1 MEQKFINLFV
11 ETVGIEGREIFMS
24 DEFREFEEWDS
35 LALLSVIAMID
46 EEYDLIIESN
56 DFQNLKTVGDIY
68 NYLTSNSN

>member
-1 MEQKFINLFV
+1 MEQKFINLFI
-11 ETVGIEGREIFMS
+11 ETVGVEGREIFMS

-68 NYLTSNSN
+68 NYLTSKSN

>member
-11 ETVGIEGREIFMS
+11 ETVGVEGREIFMS

-68 NYLTSNSN
+68 NYLTSKSN